1 MCSFREPIRVM
12 DVVLARWRTRSTG
25 RGRAIAGDSS
35 SAAGRRTAALASPRA
50 IMRYVRIL
58 VKPRFRPSPSSCAG
72 HEKTSAIPIS
82 DMVKRFSTEPL
93 ARAKPRPRDRQ
104 PHHSNLSH
112 ACVRVAD
119 SSHSHILSGRARHA
133 RRRQK
138 ADPHTKSRPRTVSPV
153 HEPRSACRWLRAR
166 QRVRDNRP
174 GRVFGAKSNG

>member
-1 MCSFREPIRVM
+1 M
-12 DVVLARWRTRSTG
+12 DAVLAHWRTRSTG

-35 SAAGRRTAALASPRA
+35 SAAGSRTAALASPRA
-50 IMRYVRIL
+50 FRCYVRIL
-58 VKPRFRPSPSSCAG
+58 AKPRFRPSPSSCAR
-72 HEKTSAIPIS
+72 SAIPSAKPRS

-93 ARAKPRPRDRQ
+93 ARAKPRPRDRS

-112 ACVRVAD
+112 SCVRVAD
-119 SSHSHILSGRARHA
+119 SSLSHISSGRARAHD
-133 RRRQK
+133 RRHK
-138 ADPHTKSRPRTVSPV
+138 ADPHTKIRPRTVSPV